1 MLVGLAGIRGVTL
14 GRVSVSGGSAVVV
27 PGHSS
32 RGRVSRRCLRLL
44 DAAARLAEREGV
56 RTVVL
61 TGGGAR
67 GAREATQMAEA
78 WSGRRDVELV
88 VEPTARNTAENAARS
103 LQLLLERGIDDATVV
118 CAPQHLPRVHYLFGS
133 LYGRYGVRC
142 HVQAA
147 WRAPHPFALAHE
159 VAAFAVARRQRRA
172 VLAELETALR
182 G

>member
-1 MLVGLAGIRGVTL
+1 MRGVTL
-14 GRVSVSGGSAVVV
+14 GRVSVSAGSAVVV

-44 DAAARLAEREGV
+44 EAAARLVEREGV

-67 GAREATQMAEA
+67 GAREAAQMAEA
-78 WSGRRDVELV
+78 WTGRRDVELV

-103 LQLLLERGIDDATVV
+103 LQLLLERGIDEATVV
-118 CAPQHLPRVHYLFGS
+118 CAPQHVPRVRYLYERF
-133 LYGRYGVRC
+133 GVRC
-142 HVQAA
+142 RVQAA
-147 WRAPHPFALAHE
+147 WRAPHPFALARE